1 MPAAKKTTAPPRK
14 RAPSASA
21 AALAKFEDQ
30 FAKEFGAGVL
40 ETPKVKPYEVVSTG
54 SLTLD
59 DALGCGGT
67 IVGRITEIWGPPNTG
82 KTTMAMIT
90 AANYQEQFSN
100 RIIGWID
107 VEHSYDDA
115 WAEVHGLNLLR
126 VRRTRP
132 ETAQDVSDHA
142 KFMVR
147 SGLFSLIVIDSIGG
161 MIGRSE
167 KDKDADD
174 AAVAE
179 VARVVTRMVKQ
190 QASLLYKHNT
200 GLWIVNQ
207 PRSNIGSYGGGS
219 TTGGGNALKHVSTHK
234 IRMRL
239 TNTSPYLLTSKP
251 EDGEAGFEV
260 AAHVERNKVAPPKK
274 VATFGLFNQDT
285 DRWGPM
291 GIDRASE
298 ALRLGIRFG
307 IILNPSKGWYQ
318 LPDREVRTNG
328 EAKVLDALRE
338 SPELVET
345 IRREILDR
353 RAEEV
358 EEVLAEVPAAEGG
371 AEPEETPTAELTA
384 ATAGFKRGGGS
395 ADEMDFDADVLRAA
409 SNPEPVG
416 A

>member
-1 MPAAKKTTAPPRK
+1 MAAAKKTTTRK
-14 RAPSASA
+14 RTPSASA
-21 AALAKFEDQ
+21 SALAKFEEQ
-30 FAKEFGAGVL
+30 FAKEFGEGVL
-40 ETPKVKPYEVVSTG
+40 STPKIKAYEVVSTG

-59 DALGCGGT
+59 AALGCGGT

-90 AANYQEQFSN
+90 AANYQQQYPN
-100 RIIGWID
+100 RVVGWID
-107 VEHSYDDA
+107 VEHSWDND
-115 WAEVHGLNLLR
+115 WAKAHGLDIDR
-126 VRRTRP
+126 VRKTEP
-132 ETAQDVSDHA
+132 ATAQDVSDHA

-167 KDKDADD
+167 VEKDADD

-179 VARVVTRMVKQ
+179 VARVVTRMVKY
-190 QASLLYKHNT
+190 QAHQLTVHKT
-200 GLWIVNQ
+200 GLWIINQ

-239 TNTSPYLLTSKP
+239 TNTSPYMVSSKP

-285 DRWGPM
+285 DQWGPM

-307 IILNPSKGWYQ
+307 IIANPSKGWYQ

-338 SPELVET
+338 SPELVEQV
-345 IRREILDR
+345 RAEILSR
-353 RAEEV
+353 SAEEV
-358 EEVLAEVPAAEGG
+358 EEVLPDIPAAEGTE
-371 AEPEETPTAELTA
+371 EPTEAPAPAQDA
-384 ATAGFKRGGGS
+384 ATPGFRKGGGS
-395 ADEMDFDADVLRAA
+395 KDEMDFDADVLRAA
-409 SNPEPVG
+409 SNPEPV
-416 A
+416 AS

>member
-1 MPAAKKTTAPPRK
+1 MPAAKKATPRK
-14 RAPSASA
+14 RTPNASVS
-21 AALAKFEDQ
+21 ALAKFEEQ
-30 FAKEFGAGVL
+30 FAKEFGEGVL
-40 ETPKVKPYEVVSTG
+40 STPKIKAYEVVSTG

-59 DALGCGGT
+59 AALGCGGT

-90 AANYQEQFSN
+90 AANYQQQYPN
-100 RIIGWID
+100 RVVGWID
-107 VEHSYDDA
+107 VEHSWDEA
-115 WAEVHGLNLLR
+115 WAMAHGLDIDR
-126 VRRTRP
+126 VRKTEP
-132 ETAQDVSDHA
+132 ATAQDVSDHA

-147 SGLFSLIVIDSIGG
+147 SGLFSLVIIDSIGG

-167 KDKDADD
+167 VEKDADD

-179 VARVVTRMVKQ
+179 VARVVTRMVKY
-190 QASLLYKHNT
+190 QAHQLTVHKT
-200 GLWIVNQ
+200 GLWIINQ

-239 TNTSPYLLTSKP
+239 TNTSPYMVSSKP

-285 DRWGPM
+285 DQWGPM

-307 IILNPSKGWYQ
+307 IIANPASGSYQ
-318 LPDREVRTNG
+318 LPDREKTTRG
-328 EAKVLDALRE
+328 EGKVLDALRE
-338 SPELVET
+338 SPELVDQ
-345 IRREILDR
+345 IRAEILSR
-353 RAEEV
+353 SAEEV
-358 EEVLAEVPAAEGG
+358 EEVLPEAPVAEGSE
-371 AEPEETPTAELTA
+371 EPTEAPAPAQDAVTP
-384 ATAGFKRGGGS
+384 GFRKGGGS
-395 ADEMDFDADVLRAA
+395 KDEMDFDADVLRAA
-409 SNPEPVG
+409 SNPEPV
-416 A
+416 AS